1 MMRILYGI
9 QGTGNGHL
17 TRARAMAAA
26 FEGSGLQ
33 VDYLVSGRDRRQLF
47 GMEPFR
53 QYLHRRGLSFATRS
67 GRISPLATVTSNR
80 PGQFLADIRSLPVQ
94 RYDLIVTDF
103 EPVTAWAGRLRRI
116 PVVGL
121 GHQYAFR
128 HPVPQ
133 YRGNPLYHWLLNNFA
148 PADQALGLHWHHFDT
163 PVLPPIAPVANTAM
177 AEDQDLILVYLPF
190 ESPSAIRFLLNAF
203 QEFRFSVYHPEA
215 ASCGPD
221 LPHIRWCRPNRDG
234 FQADLHRCGGVICN
248 AGFELAS
255 EVLQLGRKLL
265 VKPVGGQPEQYS
277 NALALTHLKYG
288 YTMAS
293 LDPVAVA
300 RWLSFA
306 GAARLVYPD
315 VAGAVCQWLRDGAR
329 GSIPDLSR
337 RLWAQTVATRTAVSL
352 SPEPAATAWS

>member
-1 MMRILYGI
+1 MRILYGI

-33 VDYLVSGRDRRQLF
+33 VDYLVSGRNRHQLF

-53 QYLHRRGLSFATRS
+53 QYLHRRGLSFATRN
-67 GRISPLATVTSNR
+67 GRISPLATIASNR
-80 PGQFLADIRSLPVQ
+80 LGRFLGDIRSLPVQ

-103 EPVTAWAGRLRRI
+103 EPVTAWAGRRRGV
-116 PVVGL
+116 PVVGI

-133 YRGNPLYHWLLNNFA
+133 SRINPLQRWLLENFA
-148 PADQALGLHWHHFDT
+148 PADRALGLHWHHFDT
-163 PVLPPIAPVANTAM
+163 PVLPPIAPVADGST
-177 AEDQDLILVYLPF
+177 AEDNGLILVYLPF
-190 ESPSAIRFLLNAF
+190 ESPTAIRFLLDAF
-203 QEFRFSVYHPEA
+203 QEYRFSVYHPEA
-215 ASCGPD
+215 PTCGPD
-221 LPHIRWCRPNRDG
+221 LPHIRWRRPSRDG
-234 FQADLHRCGGVICN
+234 FQAELHRCQGVICN

-277 NALALTHLKYG
+277 NTLALEQLEYG
-288 YTMAS
+288 YTMTN

-329 GSIPDLSR
+329 DSIPDLSR
-337 RLWAQTVATRTAVSL
+337 RLWAQTVTTSTAARHC
-352 SPEPAATAWS
+352 PDPAATAWS